1 MIKEVLIEDGT
12 RIKHYSDQ
20 DMMIRQI
27 ETDILYEEAVDYVP
41 CRYTYEE
48 TDEPIVHPDETID
61 DSEAM
66 RLLFG
71 GEQ

>member
-1 MIKEVLIEDGT
+1 MIKEVLVEDGT

-48 TDEPIVHPDETID
+48 TDEPIVHHVYDLEEVT
-61 DSEAM
+61 
-66 RLLFG
+66 
-71 GEQ
+71 

>member
-1 MIKEVLIEDGT
+1 MIKEVLVEDGT
-12 RIKHYSDQ
+12 RIKHYSNQ
-20 DMMIRQI
+20 DMMICQI

>member
-1 MIKEVLIEDGT
+1 MIKEVLVEDGT

-48 TDEPIVHPDETID
+48 TDEPIVHPDKTID

>member
-1 MIKEVLIEDGT
+1 MIKEVLVEDGT

-27 ETDILYEEAVDYVP
+27 KTDILYEEAVDYVP
-41 CRYTYEE
+41 CKHTYEE